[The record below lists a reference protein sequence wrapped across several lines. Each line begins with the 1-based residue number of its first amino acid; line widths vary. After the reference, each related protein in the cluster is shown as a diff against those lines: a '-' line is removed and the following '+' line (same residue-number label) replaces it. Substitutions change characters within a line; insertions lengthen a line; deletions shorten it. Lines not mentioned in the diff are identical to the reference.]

1 MSHTVRIFFLFCLII
16 FLQQVIT
23 AETITVTAA
32 DFDEQ
37 IKQVEHIIPE
47 PITVAQCT
55 YESDIFLEQQEFD
68 YLTDLPVG
76 KSITNSDLYYALYYL
91 NKKSIFE
98 SIEVN
103 YTNNNDQSINLHFIL
118 HGHAQFAKLII
129 KGLVVGKDAYHHYYL
144 IQPGE
149 LFDEAKHN
157 DSCRAIEQAFVEQGY
172 LDGTVRS
179 LIKHDLKT
187 KSVTVTLYLDMQDRY
202 TIGTAALKIIAYP
215 HNYNLESLSDQ
226 LRCQFLDSL
235 SGAWY
240 SKEHITHETRAMHAY
255 LSRKGF
261 LQPTIELQEKI
272 NRTTKKVDITFTVQL
287 QHKKSFTFC
296 GNHFFPRRKLRDII
310 LEFGNTACLLPVPL
324 LAEEIEKTY
333 HDHGFLHATVVGQ
346 EHNDHMTFTIEEGQR
361 AFIKHVEF
369 IGMNYGNQFRAHQH
383 FARLVTNH
391 FFDAH
396 HLKKSID
403 ALINEY
409 VQHGFWHT
417 TVIKQELL
425 PIENTIDY
433 TLCITID
440 EQQQTYVGTVSVP
453 HFPFLETELRPPTI
467 NNQPFDLELIEQQK
481 NMLSGYFA
489 KHGYERINLKPTYAQ
504 EGQYLNV
511 TWHIDTSLSQKTFGK
526 TVIHGCTPL
535 RFSYL
540 MRELTYDQ
548 GQPWR
553 TSNVRQSLLNLRAL
567 HGFEHLSL
575 SPDPTPLANDQ
586 QPIILK
592 LYKDDPFELRARGGF
607 ALRQLSKYFAFSG
620 ITYTAG
626 GTFLYKNP
634 LHFGD
639 ELKLNIDMS
648 RSARVAQLQYHIPWL
663 FKWPVRTVFQGY
675 SNKYVQP
682 GIVNELKHLYDVT
695 QQGFLI
701 GTRRIWPHVQ
711 QGCTIGI
718 EWMKTVINTEN
729 PQEISDVQVAKAIFF
744 EPRLLDH
751 NIAYVMVEPTILIDY
766 LDNELNPHA
775 GSLSLFSIKGMFP
788 VSTIGVKAYL
798 LKIMAEQSLFIPVRS
813 FVIALR
819 ARVGH
824 IFHEKFSTIMPTERF
839 YLGGAHSIRSYETDA
854 VPPLGKIIDSMGREI
869 LVPQG
874 GKSMFSLNIEAR
886 FTIYKQFGAVLFQDF
901 GALSTNTLFSITNK
915 DIVAGTGFGLR
926 YQTPLGPARL
936 DVGFKWHVPDPLLL
950 PYAWF
955 VSIGHA
961 F

>member
-1 MSHTVRIFFLFCLII
+1 LFSLFTLIH
-16 FLQQVIT
+16 QNSS
-23 AETITVTAA
+23 AESITVTAV

-37 IKQVEHIIPE
+37 IKQLECVIPE

-68 YLTDLPVG
+68 YLTDLSVG
-76 KSITNSDLYYALYYL
+76 KIITNTDLYYALYYL

-98 SIEVN
+98 SIEVHSIHD
-103 YTNNNDQSINLHFIL
+103 TEDSINLHFIL

-129 KGLVVGKDAYHHYYL
+129 KGLVVGKEAYHHYYL

-157 DSCRAIEQAFVEQGY
+157 DSCRAIEDVFVQQGY

-179 LIKHDLKT
+179 LIKHDLQT
-187 KSVTVTLYLDMQDRY
+187 KSVTVTLYLDRHDRY
-202 TIGTAALKIIAYP
+202 TIGTATLKISACP
-215 HNYNLESLSDQ
+215 NNYNLESLSEQ
-226 LRCQFLDSL
+226 LRYQFLNSL

-240 SKEHITHETRAMHAY
+240 SKEHINHETRAMHTY

-272 NRTTKKVDITFTVQL
+272 NRATKKVDIIFTIQL
-287 QHKKSFTFC
+287 QHKKSFIFC
-296 GNHFFPRRKLRDII
+296 GNSFFSRKQLRDII

-333 HDHGFLHATVVGQ
+333 HDHGFLQATVVGH
-346 EHNDHMTFTIEEGQR
+346 EYNDQMTFTIEEGQR
-361 AFIKHVEF
+361 AFIKNVEF
-369 IGMNYGNQFRAHQH
+369 NGVNYGNTFKAPHH
-383 FARLVTNH
+383 FSRLVTNR
-391 FFDAH
+391 FFDAQ

-409 VQHGFWHT
+409 VQHGFWHAAVT
-417 TVIKQELL
+417 KQELL
-425 PIENTIDY
+425 PIDDTTDY
-433 TLCITID
+433 RLSITVD
-440 EQQQTYVGTVSVP
+440 EHQQIYVGTVSVI
-453 HFPFLETELRPPTI
+453 HFPLLETELSPI
-467 NNQPFDLELIEQQK
+467 SKNQPFELELIEQQK
-481 NMLSGYFA
+481 NILSSYFT
-489 KHGYERINLKPTYAQ
+489 KHGYERISLKPTYAQ

-511 TWHIDTSLSQKTFGK
+511 TWHVDTSLSQKTFGK

-540 MRELTYDQ
+540 MRELTYQQ

-553 TSNVRQSLLNLRAL
+553 TSNVKQSLLNLRAL

-575 SPDPTPLANDQ
+575 SPDPTLLLNDQ
-586 QPIILK
+586 QPVILK

-648 RSARVAQLQYHIPWL
+648 RSARVAQLQYHIPWF

-718 EWMKTVINTEN
+718 EWMKTVIKTEN
-729 PQEISDVQVAKAIFF
+729 PHEISDVQVAKAIFF

-788 VSTIGVKAYL
+788 VSTIGIKAYL

-813 FVIALR
+813 CVIALR
-819 ARVGH
+819 ARIGH
-824 IFHEKFSTIMPTERF
+824 IFHEKFSTIMPIERF

-854 VPPLGKIIDSMGREI
+854 VPPLGKIIDRMGREI

-886 FTIYKQFGAVLFQDF
+886 FSIYKEFGAVIFQDF
-901 GALSTNTLFSITNK
+901 GALSTNTLLSITNK